1 MACLRRAAFEPIQ
14 IQGSLGGAPQPSGN
28 FSYLKRPILRTEI
41 AIYQLGYF
49 RSGARLVDPVHRSS
63 HGLVEA
69 LNNLLNRALWKL
81 MDFSGCNS
89 QPGTGSLPPGSN
101 WFR

>member
-1 MACLRRAAFEPIQ
+1 
-14 IQGSLGGAPQPSGN
+14 
-28 FSYLKRPILRTEI
+28 
-41 AIYQLGYF
+41 
-49 RSGARLVDPVHRSS
+49 
-63 HGLVEA
+63 
-69 LNNLLNRALWKL
+69 LLNRALWKL